1 MKLNQILQNNGLS
14 ERESAVYLSLLKLG
28 EASAY
33 QIGND
38 VGYNRPTVYTTLEK
52 LREKNLILK
61 RTHSGT
67 QLFTAKDPNTY
78 VDQLKQNV
86 LEIESI
92 LPQLMTLAAT
102 TQTSDVLYFE
112 GRDGY
117 QHAVKISDEYF
128 VGKSIFV
135 FYAYS
140 PDIVEEKFMDTL
152 NTRLDRLGK
161 QGTHIRGIVPHHTQA
176 YTYLETMFANK
187 YGWEFKYLPLS
198 QYAPLSSLTISDD
211 IIEFISR
218 QKQQYTII
226 KNSDIANL
234 CKFIFELAWLGADQI
249 EQESLSKI
257 SSHK

>member
-14 ERESAVYLSLLKLG
+14 ERESTVYLSLLKLG

-38 VGYNRPTVYTTLEK
+38 TGYNRPTVYTTLEK
-52 LREKNLILK
+52 LRNKNLILK

-86 LEIESI
+86 FDIESV
-92 LPQLMTLAAT
+92 LPRLMTLAAT

-117 QHAVKISDEYF
+117 QHAVEISDEYF
-128 VGKSIFV
+128 VGKNIIA

-140 PDIVEEKFMDTL
+140 PDIVEEKFIDTL
-152 NTRLDRLGK
+152 NSRLDKLGK
-161 QGTHIRGIVPHHTQA
+161 QGTHIRGIVPHHSQA
-176 YTYLETMFANK
+176 YTYLETMFTNK
-187 YGWEFKYLPLS
+187 YGWQFKYLPLS
-198 QYAPLSSLTISDD
+198 QYAPLSSLTISDE

-218 QKQQYTII
+218 QKQQHTII
-226 KNSDIANL
+226 KNPDIAQL
-234 CKFIFELAWLGADQI
+234 CKFIFELAWLGADHVASADTTKPRTKQ
-249 EQESLSKI
+249 
-257 SSHK
+257 